1 MNWFDEVM
9 VYFVQI
15 VLVWVPW
22 CVHAGT
28 FVIDFCMIFNLLK
41 LTIAFLLLNQFLF
54 ESSASMSKCL

>member
-15 VLVWVPW
+15 VLVWVLRW
-22 CVHAGT
+22 VHAGT